1 MTEVE
6 AKQKPQ
12 ETLQDRLAQVVELLQ
27 RHRLGEDGECRQD
40 NLQVEPAENYDQGQI
55 LAELQRKL
63 DELHPADVAHILEA
77 LPLEERLTVWQLVK
91 AERDGDILL
100 EVSDAVRE
108 TLIADMDDHE
118 LLAAAKEMDAD
129 ELADLAPELP
139 RDVVHELMES
149 LDAQQRE
156 RVRSALS
163 YEEDQVGALMDF
175 EMVTIREDVSLEVVL
190 RYLRRLKE
198 LPGHTDKLFV
208 VDYDGVLK
216 GVLPIKRLLVNDPDK
231 QVAEVMASDPVTF
244 HPDEDAY
251 EAAQAFERYDL
262 VSTPV
267 VDKGGKLI
275 GRLTIDEMVDLIREE
290 SESEVLNMAGLREE
304 EDIFASVW
312 KSVRNRWA
320 WLAVNLVTA
329 FVASRVIG
337 LFDGSIEKLVAL
349 AALMPIVAGIG
360 GNSGNQTITMIVRA
374 MALDQ
379 VGTGNTVRLLRKE
392 VGVGLV
398 NGLVWGGVI
407 GAVAWWLYGS
417 WSLGVVMTAAM
428 TLNLLLAALMGVLIP
443 MTLARLGR
451 DPAMGASVMITAMT
465 DSGGFF
471 IFPRIG
477 DNFSAVAALFASCWG
492 LPCFVVS
499 G

>member
-1 MTEVE
+1 MTEAE
-6 AKQKPQ
+6 AKKPQ
-12 ETLQDRLAQVVELLQ
+12 ESLQDRLAQVVDLLH
-27 RHRLGEDGECRQD
+27 RHRLVEGLAHRQEGEHQELVESLVHRQ
-40 NLQVEPAENYDQGQI
+40 N

-63 DELHPADVAHILEA
+63 EDLHPADIAHILEA
-77 LPLEERLTVWQLVK
+77 LPLEDRLSVWQLVK

-108 TLIADMDDHE
+108 SLIADMDDHE
-118 LLAAAKEMDAD
+118 ILAATRDLDAD

-149 LDAQQRE
+149 LDAQQRD

-175 EMVTIREDVSLEVVL
+175 EMVTIRDDVTLEVVL

-208 VDYDGVLK
+208 VDYDGILQ

-231 QVAEVMASDPVTF
+231 KVAEVMATDPVTF

-251 EAAQAFERYDL
+251 DAAQAFERYDL
-262 VSTPV
+262 ISAPV
-267 VDKGGKLI
+267 VDRNDKLI

-290 SESEVLNMAGLREE
+290 SETEVLNMAGLREE

-312 KSVRNRWA
+312 KSLRNRWA
-320 WLAVNLVTA
+320 WLAINLITA

-337 LFDGSIEKLVAL
+337 LFEGSIEKLVAL

-392 VGVGLV
+392 LGVALI
-398 NGLVWGGVI
+398 NGVVWGGVI
-407 GAVAWWLYGS
+407 GGVAWYLYGS
-417 WSLGVVMTAAM
+417 WSLGAVMTGAM
-428 TLNLLLAALMGVLIP
+428 TLNLLLAALVGVLIP
-443 MTLARLGR
+443 MTLLRLGR
-451 DPAMGASVMITAMT
+451 DPAMGASVMITAVT

-471 IFPRIG
+471 IFLG
-477 DNFSAVAALFASCWG
+477 LATLF
-492 LPCFVVS
+492 LM
-499 G
+499 

>member
-6 AKQKPQ
+6 AKKPQ
-12 ETLQDRLAQVVELLQ
+12 ESLQDRLNQVVDLLHKHKLVEDLT
-27 RHRLGEDGECRQD
+27 HRQEGQHQDRVESLVHRQ
-40 NLQVEPAENYDQGQI
+40 N

-63 DELHPADVAHILEA
+63 EELHPADIAHILES
-77 LPLEERLTVWQLVK
+77 LPLDDRLTVWQLVK

-100 EVSDAVRE
+100 EVSDSVRE

-118 LLAAAKEMDAD
+118 ILAAARDMDAD

-139 RDVVHELMES
+139 RDVVHELMET
-149 LDAQQRE
+149 LDQQQRE

-175 EMVTIREDVSLEVVL
+175 EMVTIRDDVSLEVVL

-231 QVAEVMASDPVTF
+231 DVAEVMATDPVTF
-244 HPDEDAY
+244 SPDEDGY
-251 EAAQAFERYDL
+251 DAAQAFERYDL
-262 VSTPV
+262 ISAPV
-267 VDKGGKLI
+267 VDKNGKLI

-312 KSVRNRWA
+312 KSVGNRWA
-320 WLAVNLVTA
+320 WLATNLVTA
-329 FVASRVIG
+329 FIASRVIG
-337 LFDGSIEKLVAL
+337 LFEGSIEKLVAL

-379 VGTGNTVRLLRKE
+379 IQTSSANRLLRKE
-392 VGVGLV
+392 LGVALV

-407 GAVAWWLYGS
+407 GLVAFYLYGN
-417 WSLGVVMTAAM
+417 WELGAVMTGAM

-443 MTLARLGR
+443 MTLLRLGR
-451 DPAMGASVMITAMT
+451 DPAMGSSVMITAMT

-471 IFPRIG
+471 IFLG
-477 DNFSAVAALFASCWG
+477 LATLF
-492 LPCFVVS
+492 LM
-499 G
+499 

>member
-6 AKQKPQ
+6 AKKPQ
-12 ETLQDRLAQVVELLQ
+12 ETLQDRLAQVVDLLQ
-27 RHRLGEDGECRQD
+27 RRRLGEDGEYRQEGE
-40 NLQVEPAENYDQGQI
+40 QGEVYDESQI

-251 EAAQAFERYDL
+251 DAAQAFERYDL

-267 VDKGGKLI
+267 VDKSGKLI

-329 FVASRVIG
+329 FIASRVIG

-379 VGTGNTVRLLRKE
+379 VGTGNTSRLLRKE

-471 IFPRIG
+471 IF
-477 DNFSAVAALFASCWG
+477 LG
-492 LPCFVVS
+492 LATIFLL
-499 G
+499 

>member
-1 MTEVE
+1 MNEVE
-6 AKQKPQ
+6 AKKPQ
-12 ETLQDRLAQVVELLQ
+12 ESLQDRLAQVVELLQ
-27 RHRLGEDGECRQD
+27 RHRIVEDLAHRQSQDAQHRELVD
-40 NLQVEPAENYDQGQI
+40 NLVHRQNLV
-55 LAELQRKL
+55 ELQRKL
-63 DELHPADVAHILEA
+63 EVLHPADIAHILEA
-77 LPLEERLTVWQLVK
+77 LPLDDRLTVWQLVK
-91 AERDGDILL
+91 SDRDGDILL

-118 LLAAAKEMDAD
+118 LLAAAREMDAD
-129 ELADLAPELP
+129 ELADLAAELP
-139 RDVVHELMES
+139 RDVVLELMET

-163 YEEDQVGALMDF
+163 YEDDQVGALMDF

-216 GVLPIKRLLVNDPDK
+216 GVLPIKRLLVNDPERL
-231 QVAEVMASDPVTF
+231 VAEVMASDPVTF

-267 VDKGGKLI
+267 VDKSGKLI

-290 SESEVLNMAGLREE
+290 SETEVLNMAGLREE

-312 KSVRNRWA
+312 KSLRNRWA
-320 WLAVNLVTA
+320 WLAINLITA
-329 FVASRVIG
+329 FLASRVIG

-379 VGTGNTVRLLRKE
+379 MGTGNSARLLRKE
-392 VGVGLV
+392 AGVGML
-398 NGLVWGGVI
+398 NGLIWGGVI
-407 GAVAWWLYGS
+407 GVVVYWLYGS
-417 WSLGVVMTAAM
+417 WSLGVVMTVAM

-443 MTLARLGR
+443 VTLARMGR
-451 DPAMGASVMITAMT
+451 DPALGASVMITAVT

-471 IFPRIG
+471 IF
-477 DNFSAVAALFASCWG
+477 LG
-492 LPCFVVS
+492 LATIFLL
-499 G
+499 